1 MQLIGEKAMA
11 KLRHIAISVADL
23 KAAATFYEKTFDMK
37 RLSENDI
44 AINLSDG
51 VVNMTLLH
59 FPTDEMAGDARGKDY
74 VGVHHIGFITDDA
87 KALGERIRRNGGEFK
102 GAAPSPRGRNA
113 EDKYTDPE
121 GIVFD
126 VSEHGWLGTS

>member
-1 MQLIGEKAMA
+1 MA
-11 KLRHIAISVADL
+11 KLRHVAISVANL
-23 KAAATFYEKTFDMK
+23 EEAARFYEEAFELK

-51 VVNMTLLH
+51 VVNLTLLH

-74 VGVHHIGFITDDA
+74 VGVHHIGFMTDDA
-87 KALGERIRRNGGEFK
+87 EALGKRIKEKGGKFK

-126 VSEHGWLGTS
+126 VSQHGWLGTS

>member
-1 MQLIGEKAMA
+1 MA
-11 KLRHIAISVADL
+11 KLRHVAISVANL
-23 KAAATFYEKTFDMK
+23 EQAARFYEEAFELK

-51 VVNMTLLH
+51 VVNLTLLH

-74 VGVHHIGFITDDA
+74 VGVHHIGFMTDDA
-87 KALGERIRRNGGEFK
+87 EALGKRITEKGGQFK
-102 GAAPSPRGRNA
+102 GAAPSPTGRNA

-126 VSEHGWLGTS
+126 VSQHGWLGTS

>member
-1 MQLIGEKAMA
+1 MA
-11 KLRHIAISVADL
+11 KLRHVAISVADL
-23 KAAATFYEKTFDMK
+23 EKAAQFYQETFELE

-51 VVNMTLLH
+51 VVNLTLLR

-74 VGVHHIGFITDDA
+74 VGVHHIGFITDNA
-87 KALGERIRRNGGEFK
+87 EALGSRIRDNGGQSK
-102 GAAPSPRGRNA
+102 GAAPGPKGRNA
-113 EDKYTDPE
+113 DDKYTDPE

-126 VSEHGWLGTS
+126 GSQHGWLGTS

>member
-1 MQLIGEKAMA
+1 MA
-11 KLRHIAISVADL
+11 KLRHVAVSVANL
-23 KAAATFYEKTFDMK
+23 EEAARFYEETFELK

-51 VVNMTLLH
+51 VVNLTLLH

-87 KALGERIRRNGGEFK
+87 EALGKRIKEKGGQFK
-102 GAAPSPRGRNA
+102 GASPSPEGRNA

-126 VSEHGWLGTS
+126 VSQHGWLGTS

>member
-1 MQLIGEKAMA
+1 MA
-11 KLRHIAISVADL
+11 KLRHVAVSVANL
-23 KAAATFYEKTFDMK
+23 EEAARFYEETFELK

-51 VVNMTLLH
+51 VVNLTLLH

-87 KALGERIRRNGGEFK
+87 EALGKRIREKGGQFK
-102 GAAPSPRGRNA
+102 GASPSPKGRNA

-126 VSEHGWLGTS
+126 VSQHGWLGTS

>member
-1 MQLIGEKAMA
+1 MA
-11 KLRHIAISVADL
+11 KLRHVAVSVANL
-23 KAAATFYEKTFDMK
+23 EEAARFYEETFELK

-51 VVNMTLLH
+51 VVNLTLLH

-87 KALGERIRRNGGEFK
+87 EALGKRIKEKGGQFK
-102 GAAPSPRGRNA
+102 GASPSPQGRNA

-126 VSEHGWLGTS
+126 VSQHGWLGTS

>member
-1 MQLIGEKAMA
+1 MA
-11 KLRHIAISVADL
+11 KLRHIAMQVPDL
-23 KAAATFYEKTFDMK
+23 EKAARFYQNVFDME
-37 RLSENDI
+37 RMTENDI

-51 VVNMTLLH
+51 VVNLTLLH

-87 KALGERIRRNGGEFK
+87 EALGKRIREKGGQFK
-102 GAAPSPRGRNA
+102 GASPSPKGRNA

-126 VSEHGWLGTS
+126 VSQHGWLGTS